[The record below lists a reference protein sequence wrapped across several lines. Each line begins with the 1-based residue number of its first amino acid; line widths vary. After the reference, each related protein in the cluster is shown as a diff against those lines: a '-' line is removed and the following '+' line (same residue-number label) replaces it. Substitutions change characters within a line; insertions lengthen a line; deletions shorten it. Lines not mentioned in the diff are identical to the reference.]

1 MKEAKDALEDPTDI
15 SDDVEVLVRFIKA
28 PITDVELITLYTNS
42 QNPVSEAQLKANDS
56 IQKRLKRD
64 FDNYSP
70 PYFYSIKEGD
80 WRILSRDE
88 KQKYENRV
96 INMIQAAQVLYAFL
110 KDPAFARRYRI
121 ELFSKKYHEIFKK
134 DIKIEE
140 VLLPWR
146 ILQVVDNN
154 IRMFRMDDFNK
165 MKRNP
170 SQFDEENRNKILR
183 REFLIYSNLLFLYFF
198 HLLIRKRYGDY
209 TPKVVNKL
217 LNNQLDDRVQQLFD
231 YIVAVLEFSERIT
244 AERNLPRYLK
254 NIQNISLLYREVE
267 KEIEKDKARR
277 KDILEET
284 FPN

>member
-1 MKEAKDALEDPTDI
+1 
-15 SDDVEVLVRFIKA
+15 
-28 PITDVELITLYTNS
+28 
-42 QNPVSEAQLKANDS
+42 
-56 IQKRLKRD
+56 
-64 FDNYSP
+64 
-70 PYFYSIKEGD
+70 
-80 WRILSRDE
+80 
-88 KQKYENRV
+88 
-96 INMIQAAQVLYAFL
+96 
-110 KDPAFARRYRI
+110 
-121 ELFSKKYHEIFKK
+121 
-134 DIKIEE
+134 
-140 VLLPWR
+140 
-146 ILQVVDNN
+146 
-154 IRMFRMDDFNK
+154 MFRMDDFNK